1 MYTWGGTAQDVK
13 DPYSKEDFPVLCSRL
28 LCQGRIIYYDKKEMD
43 AEGVAEYQ
51 KLGQLGISSLMSIPV
66 DDPDHAHIG
75 TLGVA
80 NMGQR
85 FSSTELLDCVMLS
98 FSMAVKILSHSGKR
112 RKWESGIS

>member
-51 KLGQLGISSLMSIPV
+51 KLRQLGISSLMSIPV
-66 DDPDHAHIG
+66 DDP
-75 TLGVA
+75 
-80 NMGQR
+80 
-85 FSSTELLDCVMLS
+85 VMP
-98 FSMAVKILSHSGKR
+98 ISGR
-112 RKWESGIS
+112 LALPIWGSVFLPLNYWIALCSASPWL